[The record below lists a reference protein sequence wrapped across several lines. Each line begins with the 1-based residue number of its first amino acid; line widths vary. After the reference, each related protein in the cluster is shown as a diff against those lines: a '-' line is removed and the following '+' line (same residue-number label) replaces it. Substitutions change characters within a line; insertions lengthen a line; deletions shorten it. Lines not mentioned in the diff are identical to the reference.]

1 MNISSIYSC
10 MVSKDIQSKMRS
22 NNRANIVTCLFPI
35 IMSKIKYLGLLCAV
49 FADLTYAETEC
60 SEAYDLILQYREINV
75 IDKAFGSEKA
85 RSEILKKHAP
95 VAWFAAY
102 RGYREILGK
111 LAELGDDLG
120 EKSVDGDNV
129 LWAAC
134 LQDDEEVIS
143 FVMKKRPDLLEIEEG
158 IPWLWAM
165 VSANRNHA
173 DLIDEMLKQRDH
185 IYGFSGVLESIWRD
199 EPYLGMYAV
208 LHYGKTAQDVA
219 MANWLMRRGAVW
231 QTPEGEDQYE
241 KDITYLKNR
250 SEFATMI
257 IGGEGDAST
266 LKDEE
271 LRGLIQFVVGTVA
284 ELKEQ
289 FVAWKL
295 PLERRLIYGRT
306 PLLEAMSINRKD
318 VAKALL
324 ALGADVRAKDEK
336 GHHILYC
343 NTIDES
349 LIRQVLEIAPELL
362 DERDESGRT
371 AAEHIVEKT
380 PFPPIRENQRGL
392 RNLDCLLSLGAELP
406 KNTLERIWEQEDTPN
421 EANYDELEKMWGKI
435 KKSEVLEKHG
445 YKMNTDANMRYQRWR
460 SLYYKAL
467 LPRQ

>member
-1 MNISSIYSC
+1 MVTYLFSII
-10 MVSKDIQSKMRS
+10 KR
-22 NNRANIVTCLFPI
+22 
-35 IMSKIKYLGLLCAV
+35 KIKYLLLLCAV
-49 FADLTYAETEC
+49 FANLTYAETEYRGI
-60 SEAYDLILQYREINV
+60 YDLFLHYKEINV
-75 IDKAFGSEKA
+75 IDKVFCSEEA
-85 RSEILKKHAP
+85 RTEMLKEYAP

-102 RGYREILGK
+102 GGCREILSK

-120 EKSVDGDNV
+120 GKSVDGNNV

-134 LQDDEEVIS
+134 TQDDEEVIA
-143 FVMKKRPDLLEIEEG
+143 FVMKKRSDLLEIEEG

-165 VSANRNHA
+165 VSANRHHA

-185 IYGFSGVLESIWRD
+185 IYGFSGILEYIWRD
-199 EPYLGMYAV
+199 APSMGIHAV
-208 LHYGKTAQDVA
+208 VHYGKKAQDVA

-231 QTPEGEDQYE
+231 QTPEGEDRYE

-250 SEFATMI
+250 SEFATLI
-257 IGGEGDAST
+257 IGGAGDAST

-271 LRGLIQFVVGTVA
+271 LRGLIRYAIGTEA

-289 FVAWKL
+289 FAAWKL

-336 GHHILYC
+336 GHHILFC

-349 LIRQVLEIAPELL
+349 LIRQILEIAPELL
-362 DERDESGRT
+362 NERDESGRT
-371 AAEHIVEKT
+371 AAEHIVVKT
-380 PFPPIRENQRGL
+380 PFPPNRENQRKL
-392 RNLDCLLSLGAELP
+392 RNLDCLLSLGAKVPE
-406 KNTLERIWEQEDTPN
+406 NTLEKIWEQKDKPN
-421 EANYDELEKMWGKI
+421 EASYDELETMWGKI

-445 YKMNTDANMRYQRWR
+445 YKMSTDANMRYQHWR

-467 LPRQ
+467 IVGTKESDE